1 MASYRRRYRRFR
13 KYRRFYRRYKRPV
26 SYARRYI
33 NSSSRS
39 QVRVRVAT
47 DMIWQTNAGPSTAV
61 AAITPLATGDQTDGT
76 SIALH
81 SSPLYRQYCALYDE
95 AKIIGMKVNIA
106 TVTPVGTVTVPSL
119 TFHTSWDRHKYYNED
134 LPTIAQL
141 RANSSHMQTIALN
154 NNVAKITRSI
164 WASDL
169 LEHATWF
176 QTKLKIG
183 AQDSYHNDQ
192 YEHAGNNFQPFHPSL
207 NWYVTV
213 NGIGAAATVA
223 LTFAFSIVYY
233 VAFRNPKFGGAG
245 GGRSTALL
253 DSVRGV
259 PYDGDDADGD
269 TDMLLDAD
277 DGIEGAAA
285 AASVTLPDD
294 AGPAL
299 LSKRQLSSASDQR
312 HAGKAPK
319 AKVVRIVPKNS

>member
-1 MASYRRRYRRFR
+1 MAYRRGRYRRYR

-33 NSSSRS
+33 NASSRS
-39 QVRVRVAT
+39 QVRVRVSA
-47 DMIWQTNAGPSTAV
+47 DMIWQTNARPSTGV
-61 AAITPLATGDQTDGT
+61 VAITPLATGDATYGT

-81 SSPLYRQYCALYDE
+81 SSALYRQYCALYDE

-134 LPTIAQL
+134 LPTIDQL

-164 WASDL
+164 YASDL
-169 LEHATWF
+169 MEHATWF
-176 QTKLKIG
+176 QTKINIG
-183 AQDSYHNDQ
+183 GQDSYHNAQ

-213 NGIGAAATVA
+213 NGLADGTTVA
-223 LTFAFSIVYY
+223 LTFAFSVVYY
-233 VAFRNPKFGGAG
+233 VAFRNPKYGGAG
-245 GGRSTALL
+245 GGRATQLL

-259 PYDGDDADGD
+259 TYEP
-269 TDMLLDAD
+269 DAD
-277 DGIEGAAA
+277 DGDDVMMLPDADMDAAA
-285 AASVTLPDD
+285 AASASADVDTS
-294 AGPAL
+294 GPGL
-299 LSKRQLSSASDQR
+299 LSKRQLSAASDQR

-319 AKVVRIVPKNS
+319 AKIIRVAPKNP